1 LGELSGAAVTQN
13 AGPARSRRPGAVT
26 AIGIALCEWA
36 AYVIM
41 GGERRCRV
49 VRTSQAG
56 RVRDVVVVGGG
67 HNGLA
72 CAAYLAKAGL
82 DVVVAERREV
92 LGGAAVTEEPW
103 PGYRVSSA
111 SYVVSL
117 LPPRIVRELD
127 LARHGYR
134 VSIVTPDYFVPFP
147 DGSGLTLWGDTA
159 RDAAEIA
166 RFSGPDAGSYVE
178 FDRYFGRVAHLLKD
192 LLFVVPP
199 NLAVG
204 DLPKWAAAAARLR
217 KWTGRDV
224 AEAVRLFTMSAA
236 DFLNEWFTDE
246 RVKGALATQAIIGA
260 WCGPM
265 SPGSAYVLMHHWIGE
280 VAGHAGAWGWV
291 HGGMG
296 GVSQALAG
304 AARAA
309 GAELRTGA
317 AVCRVRIRGGR
328 ATGVEL
334 SDGSVIAARR
344 VVSSAHPITTYR
356 DLVGFQ
362 HLPDDVVRDVRRLR
376 TRSGSVKVNLAM
388 STLPRATAWD
398 SGRPQQLHRGLLA
411 ISPSVEYLE
420 RAWDDAKYGRP
431 SRNPYIEM
439 VFPTA
444 HEPGLAPEGSHI
456 ALAFTQYGPYQLATG
471 SWDTERDAYGK
482 RVLETLEQYCPGVI
496 GSVLHTEV
504 LAPPDIETRYG
515 LLGGNIF
522 HGEMVPDQMFSL
534 RPIFGYGDYRSPI
547 AGLYLCG
554 SGTHPGGGVMGVPAR
569 NSSKTILADV
579 RRERLRARLGRRGR
593 I

>member
-1 LGELSGAAVTQN
+1 VAGESR
-13 AGPARSRRPGAVT
+13 AGQP
-26 AIGIALCEWA
+26 W
-36 AYVIM
+36 
-41 GGERRCRV
+41 
-49 VRTSQAG
+49 
-56 RVRDVVVVGGG
+56 DVVVMGGG

-72 CAAYLAKAGL
+72 CAAYLARAGL
-82 DVVVAERREV
+82 DVVVCERREV
-92 LGGAAVTEEPW
+92 VGGAAVTEEPW

-117 LPPRIVRELD
+117 LPPRIVRELE
-127 LARHGYR
+127 LERHGYR
-134 VSIVTPDYFVPFP
+134 VSVISPDYFVPFP
-147 DGSGLTLWGDTA
+147 DGSGLTLWGEVA

-166 RFSGPDAGSYVE
+166 KFSESDAESYVE

-199 NLAVG
+199 NLSLR
-204 DLPKWAAAAARLR
+204 DLPKWAAVGGRLR

-236 DFLNEWFTDE
+236 DLLDEWFVDS

-280 VAGHAGAWGWV
+280 VDGHHGAWGWV

-296 GVSQALAG
+296 GVSQALAD

-309 GAELRTGA
+309 GAEIRTGA
-317 AVCRVRIRGGR
+317 AVRRVDIRGAQ

-334 SDGSVIAARR
+334 EDGTVISARR
-344 VVSSAHPITTYR
+344 VVSAAHPITTYK
-356 DLVGFQ
+356 DLVGFG
-362 HLPDDVVRDVRRLR
+362 HLPDEVVRDVRRLR
-376 TRSGSVKVNLAM
+376 TRSASVKVNLAI
-388 STLPRATAWD
+388 SELPRATAWD
-398 SGRPQQLHRGLLA
+398 QPGQLHRGLMA

-420 RAWDDAKYGRP
+420 RAWDDAKYGRW
-431 SRNPYIEM
+431 SRHPYIEM

-444 HEPGLAPEGSHI
+444 FEPGLAPSGSHI
-456 ALAFTQYGPYQLATG
+456 ALAFTQYGPYQLASG
-471 SWDTERDAYGK
+471 SWDSEREAYGDQ
-482 RVLETLEQYCPGVI
+482 VLATLEQYCPGI
-496 GSVLHTEV
+496 TASVQHAEI
-504 LAPPDIETRYG
+504 LAPPDIEARYG

-522 HGEMVPDQMFSL
+522 QGEMSPDQMLSL

-554 SGTHPGGGVMGVPAR
+554 AGTHPGGGVMAISAR
-569 NSSKTILADV
+569 NASKVILADI
-579 RRERLRARLGRRGR
+579 RHERLRARLVPAGPRGLGSVRPASERYQRRDQER
-593 I
+593 